1 MEAQNPKAQ
10 PQANATK
17 PAAPAARPAAPAA
30 RPTAK
35 GPAANPKSAIQQ
47 AEKISNI
54 RGIRNAFLVIL
65 ACAVVAV
72 CVFLFVMGADSNFE
86 EGHPKNLL
94 GTVYKGGFIV
104 PILITLLLTVIVIS
118 IERTIAIMSASG
130 RGHTTRFVADI
141 KALLANNDIKG
152 AMQRCRTQKGSVA
165 SVVYNT
171 LVKYEEMDK
180 NTVLSKEQKLTTLRD
195 AVEESTALEMPSL
208 SQNLPIVA
216 TLTTLGTL
224 VGLLG
229 TVMGMIKS
237 FQALAQSGS
246 PDSTELSTGISEA
259 LVNTAFGIATGAC
272 AVISYNFF
280 TNKIDNLTYA
290 IDEIGFSIVAT
301 FAATHK

>member
-1 MEAQNPKAQ
+1 METQNPKPMA
-10 PQANATK
+10 PK
-17 PAAPAARPAAPAA
+17 PAMAA
-30 RPTAK
+30 K
-35 GPAANPKSAIQQ
+35 IKKE
-47 AEKISNI
+47 EKISNV

-65 ACAVVAV
+65 ICAAAAV
-72 CVFLFVMGADSNFE
+72 CIFLFGMGYSGNFE
-86 EGHPKNLL
+86 GGDTANHPLNLA

-104 PILITLLLTVIVIS
+104 PILMTLLLTVIVLS
-118 IERTIAIMSASG
+118 IERWIAISSASG
-130 RGHTTRFVADI
+130 KGNTTKFVTDI
-141 KALLANNDIKG
+141 KADLAANKIDA
-152 AMQRCRTQKGSVA
+152 AMDRCRKQKGSVA

-171 LVKYEEMDK
+171 LVKYKEMDS
-180 NTVLSKEQKLTTLRD
+180 NTVLSKEQKLTTLRNE
-195 AVEESTALEMPSL
+195 VEEATALEMPSL

-237 FQALAQSGS
+237 FQALAASGS

-259 LVNTAFGIATGAC
+259 LVNTAFGIATGAF

-301 FAATHK
+301 FAATH